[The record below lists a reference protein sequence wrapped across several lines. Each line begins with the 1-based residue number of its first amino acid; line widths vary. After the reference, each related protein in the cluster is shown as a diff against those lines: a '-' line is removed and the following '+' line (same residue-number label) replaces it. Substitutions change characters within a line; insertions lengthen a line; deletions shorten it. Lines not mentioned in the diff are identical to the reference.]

1 MKILFASV
9 GVAFALASFSVF
21 ASGPKLFKE
30 YRYDAQ
36 EQEFANIDAY
46 YDCSE
51 DVGAPALCIDEVG
64 FLSAQFAGV
73 LTFQD
78 EQLRSVSLIAEFSES
93 LYQRVVA
100 ALVQKFQLAVLQ
112 SDNDRL
118 DLIALRREISNQSE
132 LIARV
137 SAFES
142 VALTQGMLTYAF
154 LDTKNKASGLANN
167 VVELIQQLPEDAREV
182 DLTVGEDADDSW
194 LTLKFMLP
202 VLQIKQTEQLL
213 RKPTED
219 F

>member
-9 GVAFALASFSVF
+9 GVAFALASLSVL

-78 EQLRSVSLIAEFSES
+78 KRLRSVSLIAEFSET

-132 LIARV
+132 LTARV

-154 LDTKNKASGLANN
+154 LDTKNKASGLAKN

-182 DLTVGEDADDSW
+182 DLTVGEDAYDSW
-194 LTLKFMLP
+194 LTVKFMLP

>member
-9 GVAFALASFSVF
+9 GVAFALASLSVL

-51 DVGAPALCIDEVG
+51 DVGAPALCIDEVS

-78 EQLRSVSLIAEFSES
+78 EQLRSVSLIAEFSEP

-112 SDNDRL
+112 SHNDRL

-132 LIARV
+132 LTARV

-154 LDTKNKASGLANN
+154 LDTKNKASGLAKN